1 MHGSIDAR
9 GLPENALD
17 AAADFHN
24 RTVPAVRAAVAVSS
38 DVAVVFEPAEHAHR
52 AWRISAIQGLARE
65 LAPRRVNG
73 IVAGRG
79 DARAIA
85 ETMQF
90 LRESPG
96 ITGQILEVDA
106 NPPENG

>member
-1 MHGSIDAR
+1 MAGFIDAR

-17 AAADFHN
+17 AAADFHT
-24 RTVPAVRAAVAVSS
+24 RIVPAVRAAVGVSS
-38 DVAVVFEPAEHAHR
+38 DVAVVFDPAEHVHR
-52 AWRISAIQGLARE
+52 AWRTSAIQALARE

-73 IVAGRG
+73 IVAVS
-79 DARAIA
+79 DNAPAIA
-85 ETMQF
+85 GTMQF

-106 NPPENG
+106 NPVENG